1 MRRDLQEH
9 GGRRARPRPARRPAT
24 DELHGRGHEQLVI
37 RLRDRAAAG
46 DRGGHALASEAG
58 ISCLLRRTY
67 KGLTEPAAEGDYDFV
82 SYFEC
87 ADAHVPVYHQVCDAL
102 RDVTRNPEW
111 QFVREAP
118 TWHGRRVA
126 SWEDLF
132 T

>member
-1 MRRDLQEH
+1 MERHTYFL
-9 GGRRARPRPARRPAT
+9 PRHDDT
-24 DELHGRGHEQLVI
+24 GTMINE
-37 RLRDRAAAG
+37 
-46 DRGGHALASEAG
+46 GHALASEAG
-58 ISCLLRRTY
+58 ISCRLRRTY

-87 ADAHVPVYHQVCDAL
+87 ADAHVPLYHQVCDAL
-102 RDVTRNPEW
+102 GDVTRNPEW

-126 SWEDLF
+126 SWQDLF